1 MVQLVVVMVVVVAG
15 VEDTS
20 CGTISSG
27 DGGSGGRV
35 EDTSCGTISSG
46 DGGSGGGGRRYKLW
60 YN

>member
-1 MVQLVVVMVVVVAG
+1 MVELVVVKVVVVVG

-27 DGGSGGRV
+27 DGV
-35 EDTSCGTISSG
+35 EVTSCSTFSSG
-46 DGGSGGGGRRYKLW
+46 DGGSGGGSRRYKLW

>member
-27 DGGSGGRV
+27 DGGSGGGV
-35 EDTSCGTISSG
+35 EDTSCCTISSG
-46 DGGSGGGGRRYKLW
+46 DGGSGGGGRRY
-60 YN
+60 